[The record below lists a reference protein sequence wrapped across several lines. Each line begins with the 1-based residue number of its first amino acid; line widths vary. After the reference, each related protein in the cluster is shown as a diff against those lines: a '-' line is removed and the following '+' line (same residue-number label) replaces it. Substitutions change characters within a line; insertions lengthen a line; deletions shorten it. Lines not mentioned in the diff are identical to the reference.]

1 MSLIPAAIRRQYTAR
16 GHGVH
21 SPFAYR
27 FISDV
32 LRECRHGY
40 TYYAYEEIQRHDATA
55 AGKCLARLV
64 LRLVSRIP
72 GGIGDTLIAEP
83 HPLLDT
89 VLPPGNLT
97 GHRLLIIC
105 NRDDCHIKE
114 ACLRSI
120 KDGGDGT
127 VIIVTAGMDVT
138 AAELRRGMT
147 RGMSFTSGTG
157 LTVIVA
163 DSTLPLTHYNLSFG

>member
-21 SPFAYR
+21 SPFAYM
-27 FISDV
+27 FINDV

-40 TYYAYEEIQRHDATA
+40 TYYACEQIQRHDATA
-55 AGKCLARLV
+55 AGRRLARLV

-72 GGIGDTLIAEP
+72 GGIGDTLIAEQ

-89 VLPPGNLT
+89 VLSPGNLT
-97 GHRLLIIC
+97 GRRLLVIC
-105 NRDDCHIKE
+105 NRDHRHIKE
-114 ACLRSI
+114 ACLRAI

-127 VIIVTAGMDVT
+127 VIIVTTGLDATAG
-138 AAELRRGMT
+138 ELRRGMT

-163 DSTLPLTHYNLSFG
+163 DSSLPLTHYNLSFG